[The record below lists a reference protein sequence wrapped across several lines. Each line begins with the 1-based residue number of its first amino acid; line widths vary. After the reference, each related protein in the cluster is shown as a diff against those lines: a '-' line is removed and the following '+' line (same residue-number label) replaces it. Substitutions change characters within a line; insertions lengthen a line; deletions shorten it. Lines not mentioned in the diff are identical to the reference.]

1 LVDTRS
7 LPQLPPQSNEEEV
20 HEVADALDPDH
31 RKKFKE
37 YHPDAQDK
45 VRRRYLLKGPTK
57 PFVNFPKMRN
67 ISRI

>member
-20 HEVADALDPDH
+20 HEVEDVLDPDH

-37 YHPDAQDK
+37 YHLDAQDH
-45 VRRRYLLKGPTK
+45 VRRGYLLKGPTK
-57 PFVNFPKMRN
+57 PVVKFPKMRN
-67 ISRI
+67 ISRL